1 MPSEQ
6 PTRHRPV
13 MVEEVVE
20 YLAVRDGG
28 VYFDGTVGMGGHAEA
43 ILSASSPNGMVVGVD
58 LDPEAV
64 GAAQERCAAYGPRA
78 RIYHANYTEIADIL
92 KQAGVDR
99 VDGVLLDLGVG
110 SHQLGA
116 DDRGFSIDRGG
127 PLDMRFDRSYGKTAR
142 EVVNRTGE
150 RELARIIFDYGEEKR
165 ARAVARAVVRA
176 RLKAEITDA
185 ERLAGIVARAI
196 GPPGRWRI
204 HPATRTFMAL
214 RIFVNDELSNLER
227 FIDAAV
233 SHLKPGGTV
242 VIISF
247 HSLEDRIVKTRFRT
261 LSRAGE
267 GDEPPLLSILTKKP
281 LAPGPDEISQNP
293 RARSAKLRAA
303 RRTEHG

>member
-1 MPSEQ
+1 MPSVV

-20 YLAVRDGG
+20 YLAVREGG

-43 ILSASSPNGMVVGVD
+43 ILSASAPSGTVVGVD

-64 GAAQERCAAYGPRA
+64 AAAHERFASFGARA
-78 RIYHANYTEIADIL
+78 RISHANYAEIADIL
-92 KQAGVDR
+92 KKAGVDR

-127 PLDMRFDRSYGKTAR
+127 PLDMRYDTTRGITAR
-142 EVVNRTGE
+142 ELVNKTSE
-150 RELARIIFDYGEEKR
+150 KELGRIISDYGEERR

-176 RLKAEITDA
+176 RRKAEITDA
-185 ERLAGIVARAI
+185 AELAGIVARAI

-214 RIFVNDELSNLER
+214 RIFVNDELKNLER
-227 FIDAAV
+227 FIDAALP
-233 SHLKPGGTV
+233 HLNPGGTV

-247 HSLEDRIVKTRFRT
+247 HSLEDRIVKTRFRS

-267 GDEPPLLSILTKKP
+267 GNGPPLLSILTKKP
-281 LAPGPDEISQNP
+281 VAPKPDEIAQNP

-303 RRTEHG
+303 RRVGHG